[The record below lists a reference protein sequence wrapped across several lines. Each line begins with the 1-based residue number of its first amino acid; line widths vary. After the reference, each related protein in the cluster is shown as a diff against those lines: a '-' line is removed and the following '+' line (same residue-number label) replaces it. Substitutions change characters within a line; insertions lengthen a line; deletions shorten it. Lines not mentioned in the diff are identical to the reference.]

1 MLVPGAGEPNYDSYV
16 ANPFQTR
23 KERRE
28 AEVHN
33 LLDKLQPETI
43 VLDPERI
50 GMVRRDTTEAAEA
63 RRSEA
68 RAANEAAL
76 RSQRAK
82 NAEKTRKKGKN
93 KASRRHRKKQVNVIV
108 DRRDETAKKLKESGQ
123 RLAEKRRAEVPEGLP
138 KALERF
144 Y

>member
-1 MLVPGAGEPNYDSYV
+1 MLVPGAGEPNYDSHV
-16 ANPFQTR
+16 ADPFQTR

-43 VLDPERI
+43 VLDPEQI
-50 GMVRRDTTEAAEA
+50 GKVRKETAEAVEERRAEAEAA
-63 RRSEA
+63 
-68 RAANEAAL
+68 NVAAL
-76 RSQRAK
+76 RTQRAK
-82 NAEKTRKKGKN
+82 NAAKTAKKGKN
-93 KASRRHRKKQVNVIV
+93 KASRRHRKKQVNVIM
-108 DRRDETAKKLKESGQ
+108 DRRDETAQKLKESGQ
-123 RLAEKRRAEVPEGLP
+123 RLAEKRRAEIPKGLP